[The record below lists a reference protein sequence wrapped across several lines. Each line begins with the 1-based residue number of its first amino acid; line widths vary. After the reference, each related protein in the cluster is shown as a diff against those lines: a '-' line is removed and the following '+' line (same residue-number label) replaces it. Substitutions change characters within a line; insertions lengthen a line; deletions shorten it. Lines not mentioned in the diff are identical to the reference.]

1 MNDVLVLGKIESDKM
16 GCNKE
21 EIDLIGISNLV
32 LERQQLKYQLDS
44 KIKLHLIGQT
54 RLVLADKM
62 QIDHILDN
70 LVSNAIK
77 YSAGKPVPEV
87 SIEFL
92 NNEFQIEVKDFG
104 IGIPEDEKPQLF
116 QSFYRA
122 KNVENIDGTGLGL
135 VIIKNFVNLH
145 GGEISFE
152 TEENKG
158 TIFHINIPG

>member
-1 MNDVLVLGKIESDKM
+1 
-16 GCNKE
+16 
-21 EIDLIGISNLV
+21 
-32 LERQQLKYQLDS
+32 
-44 KIKLHLIGQT
+44 
-54 RLVLADKM
+54 M